1 MSKHI
6 PHSIPKYSPLDPH
19 QYVFWSQEISPDSI
33 FLAISSC
40 NSPTWNFQLLGRIP
54 GIQTMINQASCHVR
68 WQGDSPEIWSSF
80 NQKVP
85 LAASPRKVIGRATW
99 GDLSASPGTCAT
111 IWAPDFIWSI
121 LDVQKN
127 FPEADYPPLW
137 TMLFNVWCKQHWE
150 PNLSGGFTKNT
161 KNKWWLK
168 CRDPTAVKLYRA
180 YHDGFLAKPNNISL
194 QTSIFHSPNA
204 ITIRTWFYSW

>member
-85 LAASPRKVIGRATW
+85 RAASPRKVIGRATW

-127 FPEADYPPLW
+127 FPETA
-137 TMLFNVWCKQHWE
+137 TMFGK
-150 PNLSGGFTKNT
+150 LSG
-161 KNKWWLK
+161 L
-168 CRDPTAVKLYRA
+168 PTFVNHVVQCLV
-180 YHDGFLAKPNNISL
+180 
-194 QTSIFHSPNA
+194 QTA
-204 ITIRTWFYSW
+204 LGT